1 MPSDG
6 APGVDYGSLSFD
18 DKMRIYYS
26 MRPYLTF
33 PLPSSSFAA
42 ALLLHSL
49 APPSFVIRRRAR
61 IRHTR
66 CMPESL
72 FLPEACSAHYACCDR

>member
-1 MPSDG
+1 MASDG

-33 PLPSSSFAA
+33 PLSSSFAA
-42 ALLLHSL
+42 ALLVEQCSCT
-49 APPSFVIRRRAR
+49 PPRLIRLFAVRESGRA
-61 IRHTR
+61 
-66 CMPESL
+66 
-72 FLPEACSAHYACCDR
+72 YA